1 MTRTSPQGASHAPAP
16 EGQLKRGVLGAG
28 GLVFL
33 VVAAAAPLTVM
44 AGVAPLG
51 LMIGGVGAPVAYL
64 AAGAVLIIFAVA
76 FTRMTKYVSGGGA
89 FYAYIAKGL
98 GRGWG
103 LVAALLA
110 LVSYNTLQ
118 IGVYGLFAAQT
129 QAMLADLF
137 GVNVPW
143 PVVAFVAIA
152 LVLVIAWLGI
162 DVGVKVL
169 GVLLVLESGILL
181 LMAVGILTTGGA
193 SGVDL
198 ASFTPSAALNP
209 GMGGVL
215 AFAFA
220 AFMGFESTALYRREA
235 RDPDRTIPRATY
247 FAVGFMA
254 LFYCFILWTV
264 VVGYGSD
271 QVVGAASQNVAGLFF
286 AATETYVGPWAATL
300 MRLLVISSI
309 YASQIAFHNAIT
321 RYTHALTEDGVL
333 PAWIG
338 RIHPRYGSPYRASVV
353 QTVLAVIVIGGFA
366 LAGADP
372 VTGVLLWVNTPGVVG
387 IVVLQALTAVACAV
401 YFLRRNKAAST
412 PTAVTAA
419 IVSAVLL
426 AVATYV
432 LVSNVALL
440 TNAPMSVNVVLVG
453 IVPAT
458 LLVGGVLAV
467 WLRNRRPEVYARVG
481 EGADDTTS
489 SAEVV
494 G

>member
-1 MTRTSPQGASHAPAP
+1 MTRTASPDDSSAPA
-16 EGQLKRGVLGAG
+16 EQLKRGVLGTG
-28 GLVFL
+28 GLVFM

-44 AGVAPLG
+44 AGVAPIG

-64 AAGAVLIIFAVA
+64 AAGAVLILFAVA
-76 FTRMTKYVSGGGA
+76 FTRMTRYVSGGGA

-98 GRGWG
+98 GSGWG
-103 LVAALLA
+103 LAAALLA

-129 QAMLADLF
+129 RATLADLF
-137 GVNVPW
+137 GIDVPW
-143 PVVAFVAIA
+143 PVIAFGALA

-162 DVGVKVL
+162 DVGAKVL
-169 GVLLVLESGILL
+169 GVLLILESGILV
-181 LMAVGILTTGGA
+181 LMAIGILADGGA
-193 SGVDL
+193 SGVDG
-198 ASFTPSAALNP
+198 ASFAPSAAFNP

-235 RDPDRTIPRATY
+235 RDPERTIPRATY

-264 VVGYGSD
+264 VVGFGSD
-271 QVVGAASQNVAGLFF
+271 KVVGAASENVAGLFF

-300 MRLLVISSI
+300 MRLLVISSV

-321 RYTHALTEDGVL
+321 RYTHSLSQDGVL

-338 RIHPRYGSPYRASVV
+338 KVHPRFGSPYRASVV
-353 QTVLAVIVIGGFA
+353 QTVVAVVVIGGFA

-372 VTGVLLWVNTPGVVG
+372 VTGLLLWVNTPGVIG
-387 IVVLQALTAVACAV
+387 IVVLQALTAIACAV
-401 YFLRRNKAAST
+401 YFLRRNRAAST
-412 PTAVTAA
+412 PAALTAA
-419 IVSAVLL
+419 VASAVLL
-426 AVATYV
+426 AGATYV
-432 LVSNVALL
+432 LIDNVGLL
-440 TNAPMSVNVVLVG
+440 TNAPANVNVVLVG

-467 WLRNRRPEVYARVG
+467 WLRGRRPETYARVG
-481 EGADDTTS
+481 RGSTAAQEAN
-489 SAEVV
+489 A
-494 G
+494 

>member
-1 MTRTSPQGASHAPAP
+1 MTRTASPDDNSASA
-16 EGQLKRGVLGAG
+16 GQLKRGVLGTG
-28 GLVFL
+28 GLVFM

-51 LMIGGVGAPVAYL
+51 LMIGGVGAPLAYL

-76 FTRMTKYVSGGGA
+76 FTRMTRYVRGGGA

-103 LVAALLA
+103 LAAALLA
-110 LVSYNTLQ
+110 LVAYNTLQ

-129 QAMLADLF
+129 GATLADVF

-143 PVVAFVAIA
+143 PAIA
-152 LVLVIAWLGI
+152 LVALGLVLVIGWMGI
-162 DVGVKVL
+162 DVGAKVL
-169 GVLLVLESGILL
+169 GVLLVLESGILVL
-181 LMAVGILTTGGA
+181 LAAGILTRGGA

-198 ASFTPSAALNP
+198 ASFSPSAAFTP

-220 AFMGFESTALYRREA
+220 AFMGFESTALYRRET
-235 RDPDRTIPRATY
+235 RDPERTIPRATY

-254 LFYCFILWTV
+254 LFYSFIVWTV
-264 VVGYGSD
+264 VIGFGSD
-271 QVVGAASQNVAGLFF
+271 KVVGAASENVAGLFF

-300 MRLLVISSI
+300 MRVLVISSV

-321 RYTHALTEDGVL
+321 RYTHSLAQDGVL

-338 RIHPRYGSPYRASVV
+338 RVHPRYGSPYRASVV
-353 QTVLAVIVIGGFA
+353 QTVLAMVVIIGFA

-372 VTGVLLWVNTPGVVG
+372 VTGLLLWVNTPGVIG
-387 IVVLQALTAVACAV
+387 IVVLQALTAVSCAV
-401 YFLRRNKAAST
+401 YFLRRNRVAST
-412 PTAVTAA
+412 PAALTAAVT
-419 IVSAVLL
+419 SAVLL

-432 LVSNVALL
+432 LISNVGLL
-440 TNAPMSVNVVLVG
+440 TNAPAGVNVVLVA

-458 LLVGGVLAV
+458 LLVGGVFAV
-467 WLRNRRPEVYARVG
+467 WLRSRRPETYARVG
-481 EGADDTTS
+481 EGAELPTTQ
-489 SAEVV
+489 EVAA
-494 G
+494 

>member
-1 MTRTSPQGASHAPAP
+1 MTRTASQDDKSAALPAG
-16 EGQLKRGVLGAG
+16 ELRRGVLGSG
-28 GLVFL
+28 GLVFM

-51 LMIGGVGAPVAYL
+51 LMIGGVGAPLAYL
-64 AAGAVLIIFAVA
+64 AAGAVLIVFAVA
-76 FTRMTKYVSGGGA
+76 FTRMTRYVSGGGA

-103 LVAALLA
+103 LAAALLA

-129 QAMLADLF
+129 RATLADLF

-143 PVVAFVAIA
+143 PVIA
-152 LVLVIAWLGI
+152 LIALGLVLVIAWLGI
-162 DVGVKVL
+162 DVGAKVL
-169 GVLLVLESGILL
+169 GVLLILESGILVV
-181 LMAVGILTTGGA
+181 MAIGVFTHGGA
-193 SGVDL
+193 SGVDG
-198 ASFTPSAALNP
+198 ASFTPAAAFNP

-235 RDPDRTIPRATY
+235 RDPERTIPRATY

-254 LFYCFILWTV
+254 VFYCVILWSV
-264 VVGYGSD
+264 VIGFGSD
-271 QVVGAASQNVAGLFF
+271 EVVGAASENLAGLFF

-300 MRLLVISSI
+300 MRLLVISSV

-321 RYTHALTEDGVL
+321 RYTHALSQDGVL

-338 RIHPRYGSPYRASVV
+338 EVHPRFGSPYRASAL
-353 QTVLAVIVIGGFA
+353 QTVFAVIVIGGFA

-372 VTGVLLWVNTPGVVG
+372 ITGLLLWVNTPGVVG

-401 YFLRRNKAAST
+401 YFLRRNKSAST
-412 PTAVTAA
+412 PVALTAA
-419 IVSAVLL
+419 VVSAVLL
-426 AVATYV
+426 AAATYV
-432 LVSNVALL
+432 LISNVGLL
-440 TNAPMSVNVVLVG
+440 TNAPTSVNVVLVG
-453 IVPAT
+453 IVPLT

-467 WLRNRRPEVYARVG
+467 WLRNRRPETYARVG
-481 EGADDTTS
+481 EGPAVL
-489 SAEVV
+489 EVAA
-494 G
+494 